1 MAMAMASGI
10 QHVMEPRLVP
20 RSLREVTGPQWS
32 VAKVHNPPCLGSHSR
47 SQALHLPHV
56 AYQAALYAGLVW
68 TARRARRMP
77 RTVTGALPYGIA
89 VAGTGSVAPETV
101 VSNDDL
107 SEIMDTNDEW
117 ITQRTGIRRRHVMH
131 SSESLASLS
140 AKAAEKAL
148 EDADNFRAEDVD
160 LVLHATSTP
169 DDLFG
174 TGPQVASMIGAKK
187 AVAFDLTA
195 ACSGFVFALVTAAQY
210 VPWVGVCVFFFPNIF
225 SDFQPEICG
234 R

>member
-10 QHVMEPRLVP
+10 QHVMEPCLL
-20 RSLREVTGPQWS
+20 RSEVTTQRS
-32 VAKVHNPPCLGSHSR
+32 VAKVHNPQRLGSHGR
-47 SQALHLPHV
+47 SQAFHLPRV
-56 AYQAALYAGLVW
+56 TYQAALYAGLVW
-68 TARRARRMP
+68 TARQARRS

-89 VAGTGSVAPETV
+89 VVGTGSVAPETV

-117 ITQRTGIRRRHVMH
+117 ITQRTGIRRRHVLK

-148 EDADNFRAEDVD
+148 EDAGNFRAEDVD

-210 VPWVGVCVFFFPNIF
+210 VPWVEVFFQSF
-225 SDFQPEICG
+225 
-234 R
+234 

>member
-20 RSLREVTGPQWS
+20 RSLREVTGPQRS
-32 VAKVHNPPCLGSHSR
+32 VAKVHNPQCLGSHSR

-56 AYQAALYAGLVW
+56 TYQAALYAGLVW
-68 TARRARRMP
+68 TARRARRGIP
-77 RTVTGALPYGIA
+77 RTVTATALPFGIA

-117 ITQRTGIRRRHVMH
+117 ITQRTGIRRRHVLH

-210 VPWVGVCVFFFPNIF
+210 VPWVFVFFFAK
-225 SDFQPEICG
+225 
-234 R
+234 